1 MTEEIDYTKRKP
13 VKTAKI
19 KVTSDIFDQTI
30 FSVHHLV
37 AFNTAS
43 NPIHQIDLDK
53 PTCILI
59 LPQDDES
66 VKISTIGENGFMESL
81 REAMN
86 TILRLKGGKYQ

>member
-19 KVTSDIFDQTI
+19 KVTSDIINETVFG
-30 FSVHHLV
+30 VHHLV

-66 VKISTIGENGFMESL
+66 VKISKIGEDGFIESL
-81 REAMN
+81 REAMRH
-86 TILRLKGGKYQ
+86 ILTLKGGKYQ